1 MRKKFVT
8 VALLGTLIFTS
19 TNFVGCKDYDDDINK
34 LQEQVDALKSISIS
48 DLASQL
54 QSLKDANGNLS
65 VANAKMEAAI
75 AEIKTNIEA
84 LKEAD
89 KTLTSLVNGK
99 VDQATYQ
106 AAIKELNE
114 KCTDLANKVAA
125 LASLETAVNDL
136 KANKVDKSVIDEL
149 KKTIEKLQSQDSDFA
164 TRIGKLENTVDNA
177 ATVV

>member
-89 KTLTSLVNGK
+89 KTRHHVTKKQCYKSKHCCDNLTFR
-99 VDQATYQ
+99 YH
-106 AAIKELNE
+106 
-114 KCTDLANKVAA
+114 
-125 LASLETAVNDL
+125 
-136 KANKVDKSVIDEL
+136 
-149 KKTIEKLQSQDSDFA
+149 
-164 TRIGKLENTVDNA
+164 
-177 ATVV
+177 